1 MLDKMK
7 QCHVSDYDSQD
18 IMSTITKSIE
28 VLQLKNR
35 NRIFVKEYLY
45 VYKYLVSHLQ
55 YSKEKYEKLFLV
67 KIPSKTEFG

>member
-7 QCHVSDYDSQD
+7 QCHVSDYVSQD

-55 YSKEKYEKLFLV
+55 EKYEKLFLV